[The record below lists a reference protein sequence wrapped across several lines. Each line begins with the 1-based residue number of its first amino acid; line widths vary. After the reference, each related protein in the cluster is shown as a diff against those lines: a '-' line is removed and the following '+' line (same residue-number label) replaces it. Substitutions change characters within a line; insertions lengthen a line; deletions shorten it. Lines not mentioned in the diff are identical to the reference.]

1 MTRDE
6 LVERV
11 ARAICKAVGDEPD
24 SDIGLPGFEKLPNWT
39 DWTNEAR
46 AAVDIVME
54 EAARVADG
62 FSQVV
67 IIQPVQDKS
76 SEERKAYSD
85 GYWESADEVAAAIRA
100 LKSGESNE

>member
-39 DWTNEAR
+39 DWTNEAS
-46 AAVDIVME
+46 AAVDVVLE
-54 EAARVADG
+54 EAARIAH
-62 FSQVV
+62 
-67 IIQPVQDKS
+67 
-76 SEERKAYSD
+76 EEWFYGTPAIEISD
-85 GYWESADEVAAAIRA
+85 AIRA